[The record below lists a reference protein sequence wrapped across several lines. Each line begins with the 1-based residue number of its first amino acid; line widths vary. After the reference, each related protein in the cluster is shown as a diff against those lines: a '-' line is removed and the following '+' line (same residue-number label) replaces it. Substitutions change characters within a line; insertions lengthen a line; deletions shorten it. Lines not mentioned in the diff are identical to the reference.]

1 MEVATGEY
9 IAFVDSDD
17 FIDADMM
24 ERLYDECKEH
34 SLDVIY
40 SEFNV
45 DEYPG
50 FRITLKPERLYTG
63 REEIE
68 QLRLDIVGA
77 EPNHRSSVKFQC
89 SACKGLYSMK
99 LLSEH
104 HCNFTLSGSIFQ
116 RICCLI

>member
-50 FRITLKPERLYTG
+50 FRITLKRAAVY
-63 REEIE
+63 R
-68 QLRLDIVGA
+68 QKR
-77 EPNHRSSVKFQC
+77 
-89 SACKGLYSMK
+89 
-99 LLSEH
+99 
-104 HCNFTLSGSIFQ
+104 
-116 RICCLI
+116 

>member
-50 FRITLKPERLYTG
+50 F
-63 REEIE
+63 
-68 QLRLDIVGA
+68 V
-77 EPNHRSSVKFQC
+77 
-89 SACKGLYSMK
+89 
-99 LLSEH
+99 
-104 HCNFTLSGSIFQ
+104 
-116 RICCLI
+116 

>member
-50 FRITLKPERLYTG
+50 FRITLNQSG
-63 REEIE
+63 CI
-68 QLRLDIVGA
+68 QA
-77 EPNHRSSVKFQC
+77 EKR
-89 SACKGLYSMK
+89 
-99 LLSEH
+99 
-104 HCNFTLSGSIFQ
+104 
-116 RICCLI
+116 

>member
-50 FRITLKPERLYTG
+50 FRITQTVSG
-63 REEIE
+63 CI
-68 QLRLDIVGA
+68 QA
-77 EPNHRSSVKFQC
+77 EKR
-89 SACKGLYSMK
+89 
-99 LLSEH
+99 
-104 HCNFTLSGSIFQ
+104 
-116 RICCLI
+116 

>member
-77 EPNHRSSVKFQC
+77 EPIIDQV
-89 SACKGLYSMK
+89 
-99 LLSEH
+99 
-104 HCNFTLSGSIFQ
+104 
-116 RICCLI
+116 

>member
-63 REEIE
+63 R
-68 QLRLDIVGA
+68 RDRTVAFRHSRGRA
-77 EPNHRSSVKFQC
+77 KS
-89 SACKGLYSMK
+89 
-99 LLSEH
+99 
-104 HCNFTLSGSIFQ
+104 
-116 RICCLI
+116 